1 MLMAVHGS
9 AVYHAAALQHIFR
22 NGSERAAGGRV
33 LPDGVIPVP
42 GGEGSGQMSR
52 RAAPL
57 QNRAQPGT
65 ASAMDAF
72 FQIHFRE
79 IKASFVPDHRNS
91 IMGAACG
98 TGSTAGAAALLCQFG
113 GKAPGRKR

>member
-1 MLMAVHGS
+1 MAVHGS

-22 NGSERAAGGRV
+22 NGSERAARGRV

-91 IMGAACG
+91 IMGTACG